1 MSAGLHLASGAAAYV
16 VAGGS
21 QVDQCVSSIRV
32 EEIESALAEVEDIR
46 AARIVASPDGVI
58 QEIHILASP
67 GKQPKQLVRDIEST
81 LMAQFGI
88 PVDHKKISI
97 AMLGREDVPQ
107 HAEHES
113 AEPQLRTERPRIA
126 SIGEKTSGVRA
137 SATVALDIGGN
148 EYIGSASGAASQSG
162 RLRHVAIATLDA
174 ISQYTEDTVSF
185 ALEDVNIVELG
196 RERAAVACIALVSDF
211 GERTFSGSALVRQ
224 NDNDA
229 VVKAT
234 LDAINRRIG
243 FLTTK

>member
-1 MSAGLHLASGAAAYV
+1 M
-16 VAGGS
+16 
-21 QVDQCVSSIRV
+21 DQCVSSVKV
-32 EEIESALAEVEDIR
+32 EEIETALAEVEDIR

-58 QEIHILASP
+58 QEIHVLASP

-97 AMLGREDVPQ
+97 AMLGRDDMPPI
-107 HAEHES
+107 EHDPT
-113 AEPQLRTERPRIA
+113 EPQLHTERPRIA
-126 SIGEKTSGVRA
+126 SISEKTSGVRA
-137 SATVALDIGGN
+137 SATVSLDIGGS
-148 EYIGSASGAASQSG
+148 EYVGSASGAASQSG

-174 ISQYTEDTVSF
+174 VSQYTEDTVSF
-185 ALEDVNIVELG
+185 ALEDVCVVQLG
-196 RERAAVACIALVSDF
+196 RERAAVACISLVSDF